1 MSISLPLLLPLT
13 LMMATASS
21 FAQPPDAP
29 EPEVKSLSVRIQD
42 AYDNGDNRTVEKLA
56 RQALEEDKDSS
67 AWFYGNSVHD
77 YNQWLGLVAL
87 RENRLEEARHYLIMA
102 GKSPGSPQL
111 NSFGPDMILAQ
122 KLLKRGPHE
131 REAVLLYLDLVA
143 DFWAYTPPDRLDRIE
158 KEHPGATARFQ
169 KLSAE
174 NRQKIEMWKQQ
185 IREGKNPTL
194 NNSDYPD

>member
-1 MSISLPLLLPLT
+1 MSFSLRLLLPLT
-13 LMMATASS
+13 LLMATTSS
-21 FAQPPDAP
+21 FAQPPEPSAP
-29 EPEVKSLSVRIQD
+29 EVQPRSVRIRH
-42 AYDNGDNRTVEKLA
+42 AYDNGDNRAVEKIA
-56 RQALEEDKDSS
+56 RQALVEGKDSS
-67 AWFYGNSVHD
+67 AWYYGNFVHD

-111 NSFGPDMILAQ
+111 DSFGPDMILAQ
-122 KLLKRGPHE
+122 KLLKRGPRE

-143 DFWAYTPPDRLDRIE
+143 DFWAYTPPDRLAKIE
-158 KEHPGATARFQ
+158 KKHPGATARFQ
-169 KLSAE
+169 KSDAE
-174 NRQKIEMWKQQ
+174 NRQQIELWKQQ